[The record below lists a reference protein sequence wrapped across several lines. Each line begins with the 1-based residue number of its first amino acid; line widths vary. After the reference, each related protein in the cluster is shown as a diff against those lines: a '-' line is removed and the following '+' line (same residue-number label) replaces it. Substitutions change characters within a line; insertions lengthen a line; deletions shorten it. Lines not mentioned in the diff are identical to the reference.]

1 MAEPAA
7 TEPSAPIRVKRHRV
21 STRVW
26 HWVNAVTILVMLMS
40 GLMILNAHPRLYWG
54 ESGANSDNA
63 WLEIGS
69 TTNQMGFLRI
79 GSLRV
84 ETTGLLGYRTEA
96 NGQANRRAIPGWATI
111 PSNYDLAAARR
122 WHFFFAWLL
131 GIGFV
136 AFVLVSLFNRHWRDL
151 TPRAAELRPRHLW
164 QEAKD
169 HARLR
174 FPSGEAALRYN
185 SLQKISYFA
194 VVALLIPIVILTGLA
209 MSPAMDAAWPWLTQI
224 FGGRQSARSI
234 HFLCA
239 FLFLLF
245 MVVHLVMV
253 VLAGPVNEVRAML
266 TGWYRVPA
274 KRRDR
279 AGGIAA
285 DTPAPGAS
293 VETDPGARTEDER

>member
-54 ESGANSDNA
+54 ESGANSDYA

-111 PSNYDLAAARR
+111 PSNYDLAAGRR

-136 AFVLVSLFNRHWRDL
+136 AFVMASLFNRHWRDL
-151 TPRAAELRPRHLW
+151 TPRAAELRPDHLW
-164 QEAKD
+164 QEVKD

-245 MVVHLVMV
+245 IIVHLVMV
-253 VLAGPVNEVRAML
+253 VLAGPVNEVRATV

-274 KRRDR
+274 LRRPR
-279 AGGIAA
+279 AGGDPAA
-285 DTPAPGAS
+285 EPVQAAGA
-293 VETDPGARTEDER
+293 ELDPHVRGDDER